1 MRHARE
7 LLHTPARK
15 KRKRERRVRLALIA
29 VAGLLV
35 SGGVLSWVAHMGQ
48 VRIAS
53 IGVTGND
60 IVESEIIRST
70 AQAALAG
77 NYAFIFPKD
86 NTFLY
91 PKDDILAALLAS
103 FPRIKNI
110 KIDRDGLTKLSISV
124 DERDPA
130 AMWCGPSE
138 DSVLAGLQA
147 ECYFLDDASFVYA
160 QAPTFSNTSYL
171 AVYGDLYASSTKEII
186 GEHYAPD
193 EEFDSLI
200 ELRDV
205 LARQNIKII
214 AYQKLENKDYRARLQ
229 EGGTILISL
238 LQNPK
243 DTAIAITSAL
253 ETKKGT
259 AENIDYMD
267 ARFLETGKVF
277 VKFR

>member
-15 KRKRERRVRLALIA
+15 KRKRERRVRLTLVA
-29 VAGLLV
+29 VGGLLI
-35 SGGVLSWVAHMGQ
+35 SAGILSWVAHMGQ

-53 IGVTGND
+53 IDVTGND

-70 AQAALAG
+70 AQAALVG
-77 NYAFIFPKD
+77 NYALIFPRD

-91 PKDDILAALLAS
+91 PKDDILASLLSS

-110 KIDRDGLTKLSISV
+110 KIDRDGLTKLSITV

-130 AMWCGPSE
+130 AMWCGSSE
-138 DSVLAGLQA
+138 DATPAGLQS

-160 QAPTFSNTSYL
+160 QAPIFSNASYL
-171 AVYGDLYASSTKEII
+171 TMYGDLYASSTKEIV
-186 GEHYAPD
+186 GQYYSPA
-193 EEFDSLI
+193 EEFRSLI

-205 LARQNIKII
+205 LARQNIKIV
-214 AYQKLENKDYRARLQ
+214 AYQKLENKDYQARLQ
-229 EGGTILISL
+229 ERGTILISL